1 MAKYLFYFLSIV
13 ISTSIYSQVDPNM
26 VDIPHQV
33 FVNGGTDDF
42 DQILYKDETIAEKVK
57 SLHTY
62 IELGHDFPAQ
72 MHTFDEYWERYKE
85 QWFYIQFKENK
96 SPMLLFHGL
105 RNSDDEREY
114 VEIYNMDKTINNRMV
129 FSEIGRLLAYKKHPF
144 TDELILF
151 VHRYP
156 CCKSASHN
164 IFNIR
169 QINENLKFHDRFF
182 VGRDTGD
189 MVGPFFPERVNHD
202 GKYHFLT
209 KKTELRWS
217 PAVVS
222 ENAFEGWTESNLMIH
237 YDKGAMYKIL
247 HDQGEWLF
255 VLFFTGIAEE
265 QSKMLNYTNFKNK
278 GVYGWI
284 KK

>member
-129 FSEIGRLLAYKKHPF
+129 FSEIGRLLAYKKHP
-144 TDELILF
+144 
-151 VHRYP
+151 
-156 CCKSASHN
+156 
-164 IFNIR
+164 
-169 QINENLKFHDRFF
+169 LK
-182 VGRDTGD
+182 
-189 MVGPFFPERVNHD
+189 
-202 GKYHFLT
+202 
-209 KKTELRWS
+209 KK
-217 PAVVS
+217 
-222 ENAFEGWTESNLMIH
+222 
-237 YDKGAMYKIL
+237 
-247 HDQGEWLF
+247 
-255 VLFFTGIAEE
+255 LFFLDIG
-265 QSKMLNYTNFKNK
+265 MLDVKVAIRTFSN
-278 GVYGWI
+278 
-284 KK
+284 